1 MITEKLVSTKE
12 AAEVLGVSNSTI
24 YRMIEQGLLE
34 PSPPPEVKEDSVYQY
49 WRTLKKI
56 VN

>member
-34 PSPPPEVKEDSVYQY
+34 PSPPRRS
-49 WRTLKKI
+49 KKI
-56 VN
+56 QYISIGGL